1 MEKKLTDKQT
11 KIVTILKERDK
22 PMTLAEIGAVLGE
35 VVKSGTTNTLVKR
48 EIIKIV
54 GERTIICPT
63 CGAKHKVKEYTAEQ
77 RYFFQQQQTIK

>member
-11 KIVTILKERDK
+11 KIVTILKESDK
-22 PMTLAEIGAVLGE
+22 PMTLAEIGAILGE

-48 EIIKIV
+48 KIIQIV

-77 RYFFQQQQTIK
+77 RYFFSSSKQ

>member
-11 KIVTILKERDK
+11 KIVTILKESEK

-35 VVKSGTTNTLVKR
+35 PVKSGTTNTLVTRK
-48 EIIKIV
+48 IIKIV
-54 GERTIICPT
+54 GERTIVCPA

-77 RYFFQQQQTIK
+77 RYFFCSSNK